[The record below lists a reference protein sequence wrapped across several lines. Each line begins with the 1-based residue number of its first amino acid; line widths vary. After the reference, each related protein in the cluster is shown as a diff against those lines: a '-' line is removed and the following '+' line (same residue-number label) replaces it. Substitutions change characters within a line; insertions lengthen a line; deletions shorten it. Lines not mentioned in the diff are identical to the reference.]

1 MTAMRQHA
9 LLIDSS
15 SGVRSADPAFLDV
28 ICADAAHAIRRELVR
43 R

>member
-15 SGVRSADPAFLDV
+15 SGARWADPAFLDV
-28 ICADAAHAIRRELVR
+28 MYAVAAHLIRREPTR